1 MYFLYSIFHSS
12 WYELRF
18 SNEKDDLIKKWNE
31 TERIE
36 DDNLIEGSLTP
47 QIAGTD
53 MILILDSDFFNSTNT
68 KYYMALKAYDSSNQ
82 SSELSNIAEFNN
94 GKLPE
99 FEEKEKG
106 GISGG
111 AIAGKL
117 KVFS

>member
-1 MYFLYSIFHSS
+1 M
-12 WYELRF
+12 
-18 SNEKDDLIKKWNE
+18 
-31 TERIE
+31 
-36 DDNLIEGSLTP
+36 TP

-53 MILILDSDFFNSTNT
+53 MILILDSDFFNATNT

-99 FEEKEKG
+99 FEDNEKG

-111 AIAGKL
+111 AIAGML
-117 KVFS
+117 SLLLSLNS